1 MNKLNQGP
9 RVKIGSRIGS
19 STLQGVEEQDLC
31 PLPKIRI
38 HMANHLVF
46 FLQMRMGESGTSL
59 EAKAKFVLLDEI
71 SYT

>member
-9 RVKIGSRIGS
+9 RVKIGSRIGN

-46 FLQMRMGESGTSL
+46 FFTNENG
-59 EAKAKFVLLDEI
+59 
-71 SYT
+71 

>member
-9 RVKIGSRIGS
+9 RVKIGSRIGN

-38 HMANHLVF
+38 HMANHLTF
-46 FLQMRMGESGTSL
+46 F
-59 EAKAKFVLLDEI
+59 FVYNWEGVNREHL
-71 SYT
+71 